1 MDIKRC
7 SHFLVR
13 EEGNHSREEG
23 WYMLRGLESAM
34 LSFDFRHLPNE
45 LIYDEHYRLAIFVRP
60 SRCMEEE
67 CDAARNFL
75 GPKERYPCR
84 QPIHLSNWF
93 SERTTPKNVLFNM
106 TLIAL
111 DDVIFKIEV
120 HILNGMW
127 LPAVDF
133 FRNSATV
140 QVLTPKRARHLDE
153 YTQNVLEEETRFDDV
168 DWLTLM
174 MIYSGTGFLAGHKD
188 KDMNNRP
195 GPDAAELYKTPV
207 KDKLRRKLS
216 PYVSFEE
223 RDTDLFHMIGIFYN
237 DDTAWHHS
245 MPPLNM
251 PPTYK
256 DYERGRVLVA
266 FNSTWES
273 ANTVPSFAEPEPSL
287 LVEPAWFEATHTD
300 FDLYEQGCEGDI
312 GECNTLYEGAIDPTL
327 YIDVSKIADANR
339 DIYFETF
346 FMAGVLSSQSYTQMA
361 TLSIALE
368 QSEEI
373 MQWINASSCV
383 VQRVLQFGVC
393 WGLREVLLSRRSCP
407 SFDFH
412 TGH

>member
-1 MDIKRC
+1 
-7 SHFLVR
+7 
-13 EEGNHSREEG
+13 
-23 WYMLRGLESAM
+23 MLRGLESAM

-188 KDMNNRP
+188 KDLNNRP

-237 DDTAWHHS
+237 DDTVPIAASRDFPEALRHRRDS
-245 MPPLNM
+245 PPSHN
-251 PPTYK
+251 
-256 DYERGRVLVA
+256 
-266 FNSTWES
+266 
-273 ANTVPSFAEPEPSL
+273 
-287 LVEPAWFEATHTD
+287 
-300 FDLYEQGCEGDI
+300 
-312 GECNTLYEGAIDPTL
+312 
-327 YIDVSKIADANR
+327 
-339 DIYFETF
+339 
-346 FMAGVLSSQSYTQMA
+346 
-361 TLSIALE
+361 
-368 QSEEI
+368 
-373 MQWINASSCV
+373 
-383 VQRVLQFGVC
+383 
-393 WGLREVLLSRRSCP
+393 EVGGFV
-407 SFDFH
+407 FDFEH
-412 TGH
+412 VSGEIATRYCITRRPGTTACLR